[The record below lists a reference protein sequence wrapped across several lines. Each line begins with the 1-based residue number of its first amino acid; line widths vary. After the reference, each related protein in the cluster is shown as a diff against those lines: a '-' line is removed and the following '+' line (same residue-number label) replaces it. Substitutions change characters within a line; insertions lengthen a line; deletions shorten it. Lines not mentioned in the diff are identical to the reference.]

1 MELPEVRNT
10 ESPRDLLKD
19 LGDIYLANELRSRD
33 VIYGNLLREGVRN
46 KLRKSSLFKSLNF

>member
-19 LGDIYLANELRSRD
+19 LGDIYLANEQRSRD